1 MKRGTF
7 SPFDNHLEFGLVR
20 PRQERNL
27 EGIRFRRFEEMEGCM
42 VKRFEREEIIER
54 MNVELSKGRSIFNA
68 FAGTGIS
75 AKFAEAGGA
84 DMITTHILARFRMAG
99 LSSMAGY
106 LCIADANAVTLE
118 LGKRDILPI
127 VERTPVFAGLLGTDP
142 TRNMERFLDEVVAAG
157 FSGLLN
163 CPTIALIDGNF
174 RRTLEE
180 TGLTYDKEVEMM
192 ALAHGKGLY
201 TTAFVSTPEEAQ
213 KMLEAGCDNIIA
225 HGGNTSG
232 GSIGSKTVTPLDGM
246 VELVQKIIDLV
257 KGTRPETLVTCH
269 GGATVSPQDVQY
281 LMDKTKGL
289 DGYVG
294 GSTAERLPVEKSI
307 TAAVREFKGVRPGN

>member
-1 MKRGTF
+1 MAKRY
-7 SPFDNHLEFGLVR
+7 
-20 PRQERNL
+20 
-27 EGIRFRRFEEMEGCM
+27 
-42 VKRFEREEIIER
+42 EREEIVDRLKRETDQ
-54 MNVELSKGRSIFNA
+54 GRAIFNA

-106 LCIADANAVTLE
+106 LSIADANAVTLE
-118 LGKRDILPI
+118 LGKRDIIPI
-127 VERTPVFAGLLGTDP
+127 VKDTPVLAGLLGTDP
-142 TRNMERFLDEVVAAG
+142 TRDMGVFLDEIIAAG

-180 TGLTYDKEVEMM
+180 TGLTYDKEVEMT
-192 ALAHGKGLY
+192 AIAHQKGLY
-201 TTAFVSTPEEAQ
+201 TTAFCSTPEEAL

-232 GSIGSKTVTPLDGM
+232 GSTGSKTVTPLDAM
-246 VELVQKIIDLV
+246 VELVQNIIDAV
-257 KGTRPETLVTCH
+257 KGKRPETLVTCH
-269 GGATVSPQDVQY
+269 GGATVTPQDVQY
-281 LMDKTKGL
+281 LLDNTKGL

-307 TAAVREFKGVRPGN
+307 TAAVGDFKDTKLGAKF

>member
-1 MKRGTF
+1 
-7 SPFDNHLEFGLVR
+7 
-20 PRQERNL
+20 
-27 EGIRFRRFEEMEGCM
+27 M
-42 VKRFEREEIIER
+42 VKRFTREEIGLRLRTEIQ
-54 MNVELSKGRSIFNA
+54 KGRAIFDA

-106 LCIADANAVTLE
+106 LSIADANAVTLE
-118 LGKRDILPI
+118 LGKRDIIPVI
-127 VERTPVFAGLLGTDP
+127 KNTPVMAGLLGTDP
-142 TRNMERFLDEVVAAG
+142 TRNMDAFLDEIIAAG
-157 FSGLLN
+157 FSGVLN

-192 ALAHGKGLY
+192 AIAHRKGLY
-201 TTAFVSTPEEAQ
+201 TKAFCTTPEEAQ
-213 KMLEAGCDNIIA
+213 KMMEAGCDNIIA

-232 GSIGSKTVTPLDGM
+232 GSIGSKTVTSLDGM
-246 VELVQKIIDLV
+246 VGLVQTIIDLV
-257 KGTRPETLVTCH
+257 KSKKPEVIVTCH
-269 GGATVSPQDVQY
+269 GGATETHQDVQY
-281 LMDKTKGL
+281 LLQKTKGL

-294 GSTAERLPVEKSI
+294 GSTAERIPVEKSI
-307 TAAVREFKGVRPGN
+307 TEAVRGFKSNQLPEKTRWK

>member
-1 MKRGTF
+1 
-7 SPFDNHLEFGLVR
+7 
-20 PRQERNL
+20 
-27 EGIRFRRFEEMEGCM
+27 M
-42 VKRFEREEIIER
+42 VKRFEKEEIVER
-54 MNVELSKGRSIFNA
+54 LRRETDQGRAIFNA

-106 LCIADANAVTLE
+106 LSIADANAVTLE
-118 LGKRDILPI
+118 LGKRDIIPI
-127 VERTPVFAGLLGTDP
+127 VKDTPVLAGLLGTDP
-142 TRNMERFLDEVVAAG
+142 TRDMGVFLDEIIAAG

-180 TGLTYDKEVEMM
+180 TGLTYDKEVEMI
-192 ALAHGKGLY
+192 ALAHQKGLY
-201 TTAFVSTPEEAQ
+201 TTAFCSTPEEAL

-232 GSIGSKTVTPLDGM
+232 GTTGSKTVTPLDAM
-246 VELVQKIIDLV
+246 VELVQNIVDAAKR
-257 KGTRPETLVTCH
+257 KKPETLVTCH
-269 GGATVSPQDVQY
+269 GGATVTPQDVQY
-281 LMDKTKGL
+281 LLDNTRGL

-307 TAAVREFKGVRPGN
+307 TAAVREFKDTQIKKR

>member
-1 MKRGTF
+1 MA
-7 SPFDNHLEFGLVR
+7 
-20 PRQERNL
+20 
-27 EGIRFRRFEEMEGCM
+27 
-42 VKRFEREEIIER
+42 KRFERSEIISR
-54 MNVELSKGRSIFNA
+54 FRSELSAGRSIFNA

-106 LCIADANAVTLE
+106 MCIADANAVTLE
-118 LGKRDILPI
+118 LGRRDIIPI
-127 VERTPVFAGLLGTDP
+127 VKDTPVFAGLFGADP
-142 TRNMERFLDEVVAAG
+142 TRDMEKFLEEVIAVG

-180 TGLTYDKEVEMM
+180 TGLTFDKEVAMM
-192 ALAHGKGLY
+192 ALAHRKGLY
-201 TTAFVSTPEEAQ
+201 TTAFCSTTEEAK
-213 KMLEAGCDNIIA
+213 KMLDAGCDNIIA

-232 GSIGSKTVTPLDGM
+232 GTVGSKTVTSLDSM
-246 VELVQKIIDLV
+246 VELVQKVIDTV
-257 KGTRPETLVTCH
+257 KTEKPDTLVTCH
-269 GGATVSPQDVQY
+269 GGATVAPSDIQY
-281 LMDKTKGL
+281 LMDHVKGL

-307 TAAVREFKGVRPGN
+307 TDAVKKFKGVKLRHSML

>member
-1 MKRGTF
+1 
-7 SPFDNHLEFGLVR
+7 
-20 PRQERNL
+20 
-27 EGIRFRRFEEMEGCM
+27 M
-42 VKRFEREEIIER
+42 VKRYEREEIVAKFRQEIK
-54 MNVELSKGRSIFNA
+54 NGRAIFDA

-75 AKFAEAGGA
+75 AKFAEAGGS

-106 LCIADANAVTLE
+106 LSIADANAVTLE
-118 LGKRDILPI
+118 LGKRDIIPI
-127 VERTPVFAGLLGTDP
+127 IKSTPVMAGLLGTDP
-142 TRNMERFLDEVVAAG
+142 TRDMASFLDEIIAAG

-180 TGLTYDKEVEMM
+180 TGLTFDNEVEMM
-192 ALAHGKGLY
+192 AIAHQKGLY
-201 TTAFVSTPEEAQ
+201 TKAFCISPEEAL

-232 GSIGSKTVTPLDGM
+232 GSIGSKTATPLDSM
-246 VELVQKIIDLV
+246 VGLVQNIIDAV
-257 KGTRPETLVTCH
+257 KGKKPDMLLTCH
-269 GGATVSPQDVQY
+269 GGAAVTPQDVQY
-281 LMDKTKGL
+281 LLDNTKGL

-294 GSTAERLPVEKSI
+294 GSTAERLPVETSI
-307 TAAVREFKGVRPGN
+307 TAAVKDFKNVKIKS

>member
-1 MKRGTF
+1 MWADILA
-7 SPFDNHLEFGLVR
+7 S
-20 PRQERNL
+20 NL
-27 EGIRFRRFEEMEGCM
+27 TTGMEGNTM
-42 VKRFEREEIIER
+42 VKRFQREEIVR
-54 MNVELSKGRSIFNA
+54 RFKAELDKSRAIFDA

-106 LCIADANAVTLE
+106 LSIADANAVTLE
-118 LGKRDILPI
+118 LGKRDIIPI
-127 VERTPVFAGLLGTDP
+127 IKNTPVMAGLLGTDP
-142 TRNMERFLDEVVAAG
+142 TRDMETFLDEIVAAG

-192 ALAHGKGLY
+192 AIARRKGLY
-201 TTAFVSTPEEAQ
+201 TKAFCTSPDEAQ
-213 KMLEAGCDNIIA
+213 KMLDAGCDNIIA

-232 GSIGSKTVTPLDGM
+232 GTTGSKTVAPLDAM
-246 VELVQKIIDLV
+246 VGLVQGIIDTV
-257 KGTRPETLVTCH
+257 KGKKPEILVTCH
-269 GGATVSPQDVQY
+269 GGATVTPEDVQY
-281 LMDKTKGL
+281 LLDNTEGL

-307 TAAVREFKGVRPGN
+307 TAAVKEFKNTKISSRN

>member
-1 MKRGTF
+1 
-7 SPFDNHLEFGLVR
+7 
-20 PRQERNL
+20 
-27 EGIRFRRFEEMEGCM
+27 M
-42 VKRFEREEIIER
+42 VKRFTREEVVLRLKTEIQ
-54 MNVELSKGRSIFNA
+54 KGRAIFDA

-106 LCIADANAVTLE
+106 LSIADANAVTLE
-118 LGKRDILPI
+118 LGKRDIIPVIKNAPI
-127 VERTPVFAGLLGTDP
+127 MVGLLGTDP
-142 TRNMERFLDEVVAAG
+142 TRNMDSFLDEIIAAG
-157 FSGLLN
+157 FSGVLN
-163 CPTIALIDGNF
+163 CPTVALIDGNF

-180 TGLTYDKEVEMM
+180 TGLTYNKEVEMI
-192 ALAHGKGLY
+192 AITHRKGLF
-201 TTAFVSTPEEAQ
+201 TKAFCTTPEEAQ

-246 VELVQKIIDLV
+246 VSLIQNIIDAV
-257 KGTRPETLVTCH
+257 KGKKPETIVTCH
-269 GGATVSPQDVQY
+269 GGATVTPQDVQY
-281 LMDKTKGL
+281 LLDKTIGL

-307 TAAVREFKGVRPGN
+307 TEAVKGFKDIQLPARRR